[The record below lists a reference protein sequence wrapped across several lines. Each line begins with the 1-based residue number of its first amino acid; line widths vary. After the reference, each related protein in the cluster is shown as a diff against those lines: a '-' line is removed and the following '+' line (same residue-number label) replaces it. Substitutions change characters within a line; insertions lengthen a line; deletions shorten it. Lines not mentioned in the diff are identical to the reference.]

1 MAASLVNSRGDSIE
15 HSLIDDDDD
24 DEDEDEIMGIIV
36 IVTVRILKGL
46 PFILAFLSF
55 LLNQWNKIVTHK
67 ENHGR
72 TSRESRS
79 IPN

>member
-15 HSLIDDDDD
+15 HSLIDD

>member
-24 DEDEDEIMGIIV
+24 DDEDEIMGIIV

-67 ENHGR
+67 
-72 TSRESRS
+72 
-79 IPN
+79 

>member
-15 HSLIDDDDD
+15 HSLIDDDD

-46 PFILAFLSF
+46 PFILAFLAF